1 MRAKGRSQAGRRGGR
16 PFGFNFERM
25 VFALAL
31 QRLVEP
37 TPGSDLAG
45 SKWIAT
51 VHEPGF
57 ENLRLPNFYQALG
70 FLWKHKNEIE
80 EGLYRRGL
88 DLFNQELDLV
98 FFDTTSTYFEGTG
111 GAALK
116 GLAKRGKSKDH
127 RPDHL
132 QVVIGVVMRPDGIP
146 IACEVWPGNTSDM
159 RTLVPVVEALRKR
172 FRIRRVVFV
181 CDRGMV
187 SEENLAKIEKE
198 AGYRYIVGVKM
209 RGLVEVRD
217 EVLSRAGRYADVN
230 DSLQV
235 KEVWIEDELT
245 PRQKRRYVVCFNPD
259 EAKKDRAD
267 REAIVNKLKK
277 KLGSGPGGI
286 KRLLNNRGYKRFLK
300 IRDGSAAQVD
310 LDKVLE
316 DSRYDGKYVLRT
328 TVSDADL
335 SAAEI
340 ALAYK
345 QLTWIERLWRELK
358 DVVRVRP
365 IYHHLHKQNVKG
377 HIFACFL
384 ALYLSA
390 YLKQKLRQADP
401 DWHVQWDELIRDLS
415 RLRAVEVELQNQRYL
430 LRTPAVGSTGRLFSL
445 LGAKLPP
452 AAQAL

>member
-1 MRAKGRSQAGRRGGR
+1 MFS
-16 PFGFNFERM
+16 FEFERM

-45 SKWIAT
+45 SKWIHT
-51 VHEPGF
+51 IHEPGF
-57 ENLRLPNFYQALG
+57 ERLRLPNFYRSLG

-98 FFDTTSTYFEGTG
+98 FFDTTSTYFEGTSQ
-111 GAALK
+111 ALK

-159 RTLVPVVEALRKR
+159 RTLVPVIQALQKR

-187 SEENLAKIEKE
+187 SEGNLAQIDN

-217 EVLSRAGRYADVN
+217 EVLARAGRYADVN
-230 DSLQV
+230 ETLQV
-235 KEVWIEDELT
+235 KEVWIEDEVT
-245 PRQKRRYVVCFNPD
+245 REKRRYVICFNPE

-267 REAIVNKLKK
+267 REAIFNKLKE
-277 KLGSGPGGI
+277 KLASGIGGI
-286 KRLLNNRGYKRFLK
+286 KKLLNNRGYKRFLK
-300 IRDGSAAQVD
+300 FREGSAAEID
-310 LDKVLE
+310 LDKVQE
-316 DSRYDGKYVLRT
+316 DGRYDGKYVLRT
-328 TVSDADL
+328 TVSDAEL

-358 DVVRVRP
+358 NVVRVRP
-365 IYHHLHKQNVKG
+365 IYHHLYKQNVKG

-384 ALYLSA
+384 AVYLVA

-401 DWHVQWDELIRDLS
+401 DWNVQWDELIRDLCQ
-415 RLRAVEVELQNQRYL
+415 LRAVQVELEGQRYL

-445 LGAKLPP
+445 LGLKLPP